1 METGVVGVNRLVC
14 RNVSKYGT
22 LEVVGEPPA
31 YKGDSERELR
41 TEVLRCARLL
51 RADEEEV
58 ADF

>member
-41 TEVLRCARLL
+41 TEVLLAAGLL
-51 RADEEEV
+51 LEGE